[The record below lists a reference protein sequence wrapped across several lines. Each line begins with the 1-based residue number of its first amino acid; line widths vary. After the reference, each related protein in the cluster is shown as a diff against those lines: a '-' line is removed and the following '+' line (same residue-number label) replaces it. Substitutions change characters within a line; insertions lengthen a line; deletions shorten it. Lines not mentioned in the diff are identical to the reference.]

1 MFLFLF
7 YGDVILKIIFERGKF
22 SGIDIIMTSKALF
35 FYSLSI
41 VFYASYSILNKII
54 YSAGLIEK
62 LLYITLG
69 GIAIK
74 ILLNFLFVES
84 MQQNGLALSTSISYI
99 FFFFTSLILIYRR
112 FSFKNKTFFFKE
124 LIFHLFNGLISLFI
138 VKQISIIYQVNTF
151 FILAEISLFLTI
163 YILNIFLFKTTST
176 QIITGFF
183 KNIKII

>member
-1 MFLFLF
+1 
-7 YGDVILKIIFERGKF
+7 
-22 SGIDIIMTSKALF
+22 
-35 FYSLSI
+35 
-41 VFYASYSILNKII
+41 LNKII

-62 LLYITLG
+62 LLNITLG

-112 FSFKNKTFFFKE
+112 FSFKNKTIFFKE

-151 FILAEISLFLTI
+151 FILAEISLFLAI